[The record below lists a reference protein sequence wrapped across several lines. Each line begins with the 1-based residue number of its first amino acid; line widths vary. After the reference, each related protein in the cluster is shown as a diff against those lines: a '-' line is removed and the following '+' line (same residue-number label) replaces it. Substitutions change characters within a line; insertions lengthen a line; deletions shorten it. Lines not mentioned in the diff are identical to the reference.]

1 MLNSTAGCYSN
12 TDIQGIDRF
21 SRFTMY
27 LDHRSRPRHCSAFL
41 ADSRAGRGR
50 WRGRGQAGRGTA
62 GTAPIPPQP
71 QPPALQRGR
80 TVLPP
85 ALARPRPLLL
95 TKTSNINLTVYQPLW
110 SSGRLGRPAG
120 CGVRGKRSVPGS
132 CKSPLYPGNLVPYPG
147 SPACTVRSQ

>member
-1 MLNSTAGCYSN
+1 M
-12 TDIQGIDRF
+12 TDFLGLLV
-21 SRFTMY
+21 MY

-41 ADSRAGRGR
+41 ADIRVGRGR
-50 WRGRGQAGRGTA
+50 GRGRGQAGRGTA
-62 GTAPIPPQP
+62 GTAPTPPQP

-95 TKTSNINLTVYQPLW
+95 TKTSNINSTVYQPLAT
-110 SSGRLGRPAG
+110 SGRLGRTAG
-120 CGVRGKRSVPGS
+120 CGVRGKRSVPVS

-147 SPACTVRSQ
+147 SPACTVHSQ